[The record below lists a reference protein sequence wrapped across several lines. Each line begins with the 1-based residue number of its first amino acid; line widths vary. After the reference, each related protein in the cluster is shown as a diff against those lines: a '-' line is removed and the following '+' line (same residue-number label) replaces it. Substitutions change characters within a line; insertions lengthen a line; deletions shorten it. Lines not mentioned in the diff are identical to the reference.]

1 MDEVGTLPPI
11 TRTGGFL
18 VSDAKRTLFGFPGC
32 IAGSDSVDRKA
43 RGGNMSEPKDTGPE
57 AGAKGVV
64 EDVKGKV
71 KEAAG
76 ALSGKDHLREEGRA
90 QQDKAAA
97 ERDVAVNEAK
107 AEKSRAE
114 AEAHEAEQRAH
125 QN

>member
-1 MDEVGTLPPI
+1 MTE
-11 TRTGGFL
+11 R
-18 VSDAKRTLFGFPGC
+18 
-32 IAGSDSVDRKA
+32 
-43 RGGNMSEPKDTGPE
+43 KDTGPE

-76 ALSGKDHLREEGRA
+76 AVSGKDHLRHEGRA

-97 ERDVAVNEAK
+97 ERDVAANEAK

-114 AEAHEAEQRAH
+114 AEAHEAEQRSH
-125 QN
+125 QA